1 MNRLTQLKTTI
12 PPHLVTLVFICF
24 ALSPTVQAVTPA
36 PDGGYPGF
44 NTAEGQ
50 SALGSATPGVWN
62 TAIGGF
68 ALNSAITG
76 GTGNTAVGLNALR
89 ANTLGDFNS
98 ALGVNAL
105 RFNVTG
111 INNTAVGY
119 QALFVNTGDSNTA
132 VGVNALSHN
141 TTGVQNAAVGQGALG
156 FNTLGVS
163 NTATGFQALFSNNT
177 GYWNTATGSG
187 ALFRN
192 TVGIE
197 NTADGLQALY
207 KNIYGR
213 QNTAIGF
220 QALYSASTESLGQ
233 VSITASQNTAVGCQ
247 ALYQNFTG
255 SANIAVGNLAGYNI
269 TGTYNID
276 IGNVG
281 VDMEDS
287 TIRIGSSANQNRT
300 FIAGIRGRTTGVA
313 NAVPVLID
321 SNGQLGTA
329 SSSRRFKKE
338 IKPMDQSSEAILGL
352 KPVTFHYKSDTTG
365 TPQFGLIAEEVAE
378 VNPDLVVRDG
388 DGEIYTVRY
397 EAVNAMLLNEF
408 LKEHRKVEEQSRKIQ
423 EQETTIT
430 QLKQDFQSKLA
441 EQQKQIKA
449 LTTGLEKVNNQLELI
464 KPAPQIVVNDQ

>member
-1 MNRLTQLKTTI
+1 MTTLHSRKSIGRSPWRDGLFLIPLTLA
-12 PPHLVTLVFICF
+12 LL
-24 ALSPTVQAVTPA
+24 ALSPAAQAVSPA
-36 PDGGYPGF
+36 PDGAYPGF
-44 NTAEGQ
+44 NTAEGGP
-50 SALGSATPGVWN
+50 SALASATPGVWN

-68 ALNSAITG
+68 ALNSDITG

-111 INNTAVGY
+111 INNTAIGF
-119 QALFVNTGDSNTA
+119 QALFVNTADSNTA
-132 VGVNALSHN
+132 VGVNALSRN
-141 TTGVQNAAVGQGALG
+141 TTGSQNAAVGQGALG

-338 IKPMDQSSEAILGL
+338 IKTMDQTSEDILAL
-352 KPVTFHYKSDTTG
+352 KPVTFHYKSDSTN
-365 TPQFGLIAEEVAE
+365 TPQFGLIAEEVAK
-378 VNPDLVVRDG
+378 VNPDLVVRDENG
-388 DGEIYTVRY
+388 AIYTVRY
-397 EAVNAMLLNEF
+397 DAVNAMLLNEF
-408 LKEHRKVEEQSRKIQ
+408 LKEHQTVQ
-423 EQETTIT
+423 EQGAAI
-430 QLKQDFQSKLA
+430 A
-441 EQQKQIKA
+441 EFKKEIANLTATVKEQAAQIQKVSAQ
-449 LTTGLEKVNNQLELI
+449 VELG
-464 KPAPQIVVNDQ
+464 KPAPQAVNNP